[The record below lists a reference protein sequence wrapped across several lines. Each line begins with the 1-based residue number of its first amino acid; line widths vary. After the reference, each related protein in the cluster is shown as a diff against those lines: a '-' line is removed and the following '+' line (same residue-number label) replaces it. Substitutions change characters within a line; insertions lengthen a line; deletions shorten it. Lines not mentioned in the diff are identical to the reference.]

1 MSLRSRLDEL
11 AFRAA
16 SAWADARRGVRLAWY
31 RADREAMA
39 FALMIGSVLVVFGFG
54 LHAVFARHERA
65 LELARETERRNIE
78 CLARNVYH
86 EARGEPPEGQY
97 AVAEVTMNRKA
108 SRRYP
113 ATVCE
118 VVHEQR
124 WDAIRKRY
132 VGAFSWTEFYAVPEP
147 AGEAWAFAQKVAED
161 VYYRRTPPR
170 VEGATYY
177 HATYIKPSW
186 ARTQQ
191 RVARIGRHVFYR

>member
-16 SAWADARRGVRLAWY
+16 SARDDARRGLRLAWY

-39 FALMIGSVLVVFGFG
+39 FALLIGVALALLGYG
-54 LHAVFARHERA
+54 LHAALTRQERA
-65 LELARETERRNIE
+65 LELARDTERQNIE

-108 SRRYP
+108 SGRHP
-113 ATVCE
+113 DTVCE
-118 VVHEQR
+118 VVHEKR
-124 WDAIRKRY
+124 WDVIRNRY

-147 AGEAWAFAQKVAED
+147 RGQAWEFAQKVAED
-161 VYYRRTPPR
+161 VYYQRAPAR
-170 VEGATYY
+170 VDGATYF
-177 HATYIKPSW
+177 HATYINPSW
-186 ARTQQ
+186 ARTQK

>member
-1 MSLRSRLDEL
+1 MSLRSNLDEL
-11 AFRAA
+11 AFRVT
-16 SAWADARRGVRLAWY
+16 SAWGDARRGVRLAWY

-39 FALMIGSVLVVFGFG
+39 FALMIGSVLLVFGFG

-65 LELARETERRNIE
+65 RELVRETERMNLE
-78 CLARNVYH
+78 CLAKNVYY
-86 EARGEPPEGQY
+86 EARGEPAEGQY

-118 VVHEQR
+118 VVHEKR

-147 AGEAWAFAQKVAED
+147 AGEAWTFAQKVAED
-161 VYYRRTPPR
+161 VYYQRAPAR
-170 VEGATYY
+170 VDGATYY
-177 HATYIKPSW
+177 HATSIKPSW
-186 ARTQQ
+186 ARTQE

>member
-11 AFRAA
+11 AFRTA
-16 SAWADARRGVRLAWY
+16 SAWDDARRGVRLAWY

-39 FALMIGSVLVVFGFG
+39 FALLIGSVLLAFGFG

-65 LELARETERRNIE
+65 LELVRETERKNLE
-78 CLARNVYH
+78 CLAKNIYY
-86 EARGEPPEGQY
+86 EARGEPPAGQY

-108 SRRYP
+108 SKRYP
-113 ATVCE
+113 ATVCA
-118 VVHEQR
+118 VVHEKR

-147 AGEAWAFAQKVAED
+147 MGAAWALAQKVAED
-161 VYYRRTPPR
+161 AYYGRAP
-170 VEGATYY
+170 EQLDGATYY
-177 HATYIKPSW
+177 HATTIKPSW